1 MWMKETVR
9 QYTQRILAYQHGHEP
24 LQILSST
31 PKKIARLLTG
41 VSKKTLVRRPAPKTW
56 SIAEILA
63 HLADGELVV
72 GFRMRLVLGCN
83 GTTIQAYDQDVW
95 ARFSRYA
102 SQDPRLS
109 FEAFKIQREHNVQL
123 LKRIPRKMWKYYGM
137 HSERGRETIS
147 RMIEMMAGH
156 DINHLAQIRRIV
168 NPKAG

>member
-1 MWMKETVR
+1 MKETAG
-9 QYTQRILAYQHGHEP
+9 QYTKRILAYQRGREP

-31 PKKIARLLTG
+31 PNKIARILKG
-41 VSKKTLVRRPAPKTW
+41 VTKKQLVRRPAPKSW

-72 GFRMRLVLGCN
+72 GFRMRLVLGSN

-95 ARFSRYA
+95 ANFSRYA
-102 SQDPRLS
+102 RQDPRLS
-109 FEAFKIQREHNVQL
+109 FEAFKSQREHNVQL
-123 LKRIPRKMWKYYGM
+123 LRRIPRKMWKYYGM
-137 HSERGRETIS
+137 HSERGKETIR
-147 RMIEMMAGH
+147 RMTEMMAGH